1 MSPESGERGCRRNTQ
16 ETSQTWS
23 WAQQAAPEVLE
34 DQGEPEQEAG
44 PERTVKFKGPEAREK
59 KPHARNWKKKSKKFR
74 VAEAWSLSE
83 RVKNK

>member
-1 MSPESGERGCRRNTQ
+1 MSPESGERGCCRNTQ

-59 KPHARNWKKKSKKFR
+59 KPHARNWKKNLR
-74 VAEAWSLSE
+74 NSE
-83 RVKNK
+83 